1 MGSESGMEA
10 SPPFIVMQVG
20 RSSINP
26 KRQKKRRAF
35 NSSSALNESCGV
47 QEETKKWTEN
57 TFGIKLIFTQEL
69 LGSIRGNGFLNPFLK
84 LFPSLPL
91 QFLLNALL
99 SLPNT

>member
-1 MGSESGMEA
+1 MKEDRRPVGSESGMEA

-20 RSSINP
+20 RSSINR

-69 LGSIRGNGFLNPFLK
+69 FGGSQSKVMVFLT
-84 LFPSLPL
+84 PS
-91 QFLLNALL
+91 
-99 SLPNT
+99 